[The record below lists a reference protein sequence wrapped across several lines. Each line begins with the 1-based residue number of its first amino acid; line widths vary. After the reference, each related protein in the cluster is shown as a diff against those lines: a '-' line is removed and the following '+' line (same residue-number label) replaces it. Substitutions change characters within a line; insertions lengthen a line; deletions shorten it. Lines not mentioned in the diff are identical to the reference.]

1 MRRAGDNQNYDIK
14 WNNVKQQKYSAPK
27 SVSVEKGTEVG

>member
-1 MRRAGDNQNYDIK
+1 MRRARDNQNYDFR

-27 SVSVEKGTEVG
+27 SVEKGTEVG